1 MPGRIGGLLS
11 FDGENASELNL
22 LQGRTW
28 SYASKSTGK
37 HNVRLSIFLGSNEYF
52 HMSYSGSSASAPS
65 FLNPARLNKLMLHVL
80 SGLIIRRIREYRICL
95 PHIKQCG
102 IFPKKQMIVNHELL
116 DCEYTAAYHHI
127 FRST

>member
-11 FDGENASELNL
+11 FDGENASELNP

-37 HNVRLSIFLGSNEYF
+37 HNVCLSIFLGSNEYF

-65 FLNPARLNKLMLHVL
+65 FLNLARLNKLMLHVL

-116 DCEYTAAYHHI
+116 DCEYTAAHHHI
-127 FRST
+127 FRSA